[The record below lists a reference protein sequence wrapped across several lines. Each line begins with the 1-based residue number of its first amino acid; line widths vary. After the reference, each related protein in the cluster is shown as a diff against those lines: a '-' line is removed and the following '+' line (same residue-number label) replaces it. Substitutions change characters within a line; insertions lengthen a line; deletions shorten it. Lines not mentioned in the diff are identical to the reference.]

1 MKRIWAPWRGRYISS
16 PKSGSCPFC
25 NARDNEK
32 KSHLLYSD
40 SLSTVI
46 LNKYP
51 YTGGHILIS
60 PLRHIA
66 ELEELSADES
76 ALLFSLARASVS
88 ALKAA
93 FNPNGF
99 NIGMNLG
106 TSAGAGIA
114 DHLHLHVVPRWDGDT
129 NFMPVLAETKVLS
142 MHLDEIYKKLKPLFN
157 V

>member
-1 MKRIWAPWRGRYISS
+1 MKRIWAPWRSRYISS

-25 NARDNEK
+25 DAQNKTNE
-32 KSHLLYSD
+32 SHLLYSD

-60 PLRHIA
+60 PHRHIA
-66 ELEELSADES
+66 ELEELSVDES
-76 ALLFSLARASVS
+76 TDIFSLARASVS

-93 FNPNGF
+93 FKPDGF

-129 NFMPVLAETKVLS
+129 NFMPVLADTKVLS
-142 MHLDEIYKKLKPLFN
+142 SHLDETYEILKPLFK

>member
-1 MKRIWAPWRGRYISS
+1 MKKIWAPWRSRYISS

-32 KSHLLYSD
+32 KSHLLYFD
-40 SLSTVI
+40 TLAAVI

-66 ELEELSADES
+66 LLEELSIDES
-76 ALLFSLARASVS
+76 TDIFSLARASVT

-93 FNPNGF
+93 FKPDGF

-106 TSAGAGIA
+106 PSAGAGIA

-129 NFMPVLAETKVLS
+129 NFMPVLADTKVLS
-142 MHLDEIYKKLKPLFN
+142 AHLDETYEILKPLFK

>member
-1 MKRIWAPWRGRYISS
+1 MKKIWAPWRGRYISS

-25 NARDNEK
+25 DAQDNANE
-32 KSHLLYSD
+32 SHLLYSD
-40 SLSTVI
+40 TLSTVI

-51 YTGGHILIS
+51 YTGGHVLIS

-76 ALLFSLARASVS
+76 ANLFSLARASVS

-106 TSAGAGIA
+106 SSAGAGIA

-142 MHLDEIYKKLKPLFN
+142 AHLDETYKILKPLFK

>member
-1 MKRIWAPWRGRYISS
+1 MKKIWAPWRSRYISS

-25 NARDNEK
+25 NARDNKK

-40 SLSTVI
+40 SLAAVI

-66 ELEELSADES
+66 LLEELSVDES
-76 ALLFSLARASVS
+76 TDIFSLARASVA

-93 FNPNGF
+93 FKPDGF

-106 TSAGAGIA
+106 ASAGAGVA

-129 NFMPVLAETKVLS
+129 NFMPVLADTKVLS
-142 MHLDEIYKKLKPLFN
+142 SHLDETYEILKPLFK